1 MLFSDI
7 EGSTRL
13 LNRLGPRYP
22 DILAT
27 HRRILRRA
35 FEDHGGRELSTE
47 GDSFFVVFTDPREA
61 VAAAAQGQRELSLH
75 PWPEGASLRVRMGLH
90 TGTPDDFED
99 NLVGIDVHL
108 AARVAAT
115 AHGGQVVLSA
125 ATAADVRDQL
135 PDGSTLV
142 DLGEHRLKDIAGE
155 QRLHQLLIPDLPALF
170 PPLRSLGAPSSLPTV
185 TSLIV
190 GRDREITEISSL
202 LTTDGQRLVT
212 LLGPGGGGK
221 TRLSIAVAQGV
232 SAFFEA
238 VHFVDL
244 AAATEDQIAW
254 EILGETLG
262 RTKIP
267 VAGLLEHL
275 RTQRILLVLDNLE
288 QLPQSGRDLAARLL
302 EETAAP
308 SLLATSRSPL
318 QIAGE
323 QQYPVAP
330 LGIPRVSPH
339 PPSVSEAAQAHS
351 VQLFVQRARMADP
364 RFELSDDN
372 VADVVAI
379 CRRLDGLPLAIEL
392 AAARVRML
400 PPKALLDH
408 LHEAL
413 GLPLPGHPRRQQSL
427 PATVDWS
434 YRMVGP
440 AEQLAFRA
448 LAAFGNAGGTLDAIA
463 DVLEV
468 PSALAEVLGLVD
480 VALVRTEDDSAGL
493 RVRMLQP
500 VRAVARDL
508 AERDGDL
515 AEHQRRHAHHYLGLA
530 ERVSDQS
537 KGPDEVAARAAITL
551 EMDNFR
557 NALTWSLA
565 ELDEADEGDED
576 RVGTGIRLCT
586 ALGWHWYVTGF
597 SAESERWL
605 ERAGRAAAAQ
615 QGPEFEA
622 LLHSFAL
629 LLLQRGDYAQARDLL
644 SQTLDIARREGDP
657 SIESRALNSLGVA
670 YRSLGEL
677 DQARVL
683 LRASLDLGR
692 SINNL
697 GRQAAALT
705 NLALIEIHEGSP
717 GIALPMLTEAE
728 RLDREMGN
736 GWGVAS
742 DQLNQ
747 ATALLALDRVGEA
760 VALLRDLAPS
770 VTDYGDPDL
779 NCAVIEVIALAASR
793 TGDHRRAVRL
803 AALAEAQRLLHSF
816 PLDDLDRGLLD
827 RQISISRVALGE
839 DLDEVEAEGKS
850 MSVADALAEVAPMLE
865 GPP

>member
-13 LNRLGPRYP
+13 LNRWGPRYP

-35 FEDHGGRELSTE
+35 FDDHGGRELGTE
-47 GDSFFVVFTDPREA
+47 GDSFFVVFTDAAEA
-61 VAAAAQGQRELSLH
+61 VAAAAQGQRDLASH
-75 PWPEGASLRVRMGLH
+75 PWPDGASLRVRMGLH
-90 TGTPDDFED
+90 TGTPEHFED
-99 NLVGIDVHL
+99 NLVGIDVHVG
-108 AARVAAT
+108 ARVAAT

-125 ATAADVRDQL
+125 ATADSVKDRL
-135 PDGSTLV
+135 PEGSTLV
-142 DLGEHRLKDIAGE
+142 DLGKHRLKDITGE
-155 QRLHQLLIPDLPALF
+155 QRLHQLLIPDLPASF

-185 TSLIV
+185 TSPIV
-190 GRDREITEISSL
+190 GRDDEIHEVSAL

-221 TRLSIAVAQGV
+221 TRLSIAVAQRV
-232 SAFFEA
+232 SSSFEA

-244 AAATEDQIAW
+244 SAATEDHMAW
-254 EILGETLG
+254 EILGETVG
-262 RTKIP
+262 RTK
-267 VAGLLEHL
+267 VSVDALLDHL

-288 QLPQSGRDLAARLL
+288 QLPESGRELASRLL
-302 EETAAP
+302 GETAAP

-318 QIAGE
+318 QVAGE

-330 LGIPRVSPH
+330 LGIPRADLRAL
-339 PPSVSEAAQAHS
+339 SVSEAAQAHS

-413 GLPLPGHPRRQQSL
+413 GLPLPGHPERQQSL

-448 LAAFGNAGGTLDAIA
+448 LAAFGNAGGTLEALA
-463 DVLEV
+463 DVLDV

-493 RVRMLQP
+493 RVKLLQP
-500 VRAVARDL
+500 VRAVAHDL
-508 AERDGDL
+508 AERAGDL
-515 AEHQRRHAHHYLGLA
+515 AEHQRRHAHHYLRLA

-537 KGPDEVAARAAITL
+537 RGPDEVAARAAITL
-551 EMDNFR
+551 EMDNLR
-557 NALTWSLA
+557 SALTWSLA
-565 ELDEADEGDED
+565 DLDQADED

-615 QGPEFEA
+615 QGPELET

-644 SQTLDIARREGDP
+644 IQTLDIARREGDP

-670 YRSLGEL
+670 YRRLGEL
-677 DQARVL
+677 DQSRVL
-683 LRASLDLGR
+683 LRASLELGR
-692 SINNL
+692 SIENL

-705 NLALIEIHEGSP
+705 NLALIEIYEGNP
-717 GIALPMLTEAE
+717 EGALPLLAEAE
-728 RLDREMGN
+728 DLDLARGE

-742 DQLNQ
+742 DRLNQ
-747 ATALLALDRVGEA
+747 ATALLALDRADEA
-760 VALLRDLAPS
+760 IVLLRGLATS
-770 VTDYGDPDL
+770 VEEYGDPDL
-779 NCAVIEVIALAASR
+779 TCAVIEVMAYAASL
-793 TGDHRRAVRL
+793 TGDHRLAVRL
-803 AALAEAQRLLHSF
+803 AALAEVQRALHAF
-816 PLDDLDRGLLD
+816 PLDDLDSGFLE
-827 RQISISRVALGE
+827 RQLAISRAALGE
-839 DLDEVEAEGKS
+839 DLEELKAEGRS
-850 MSVADALAEVAPMLE
+850 LSVADGLAEVALL
-865 GPP
+865 GTA